1 MDEILK
7 GKTVLV
13 VDDTAVSRVLAADIL
28 TTSEMKVIEADNGE
42 QALRQAEQDAIDAFL
57 LDIRLPD
64 MNGIEVCRALRAMP
78 RYRDTP
84 VIFVTAMDQREVLQ
98 WALEA
103 GADDFIQKPLHA
115 MVLRKRLGNLLQK
128 ASYLREAELMN
139 LSLQR
144 YVSPRTEQMARDY
157 ATTGKLPSP
166 RREEVCILFSDA
178 RGFTE
183 MSQELEPEAVFE
195 LLSGR
200 LANQVELVYRHG
212 GYVDKYS
219 GDGIMAVFD
228 GEDMARKCC
237 RCALDILDGARA
249 QSGRTS
255 GLKGPGAIEIGLGI
269 HRGHAMV
276 GNLGSEKHLD
286 YTVIGKTVN
295 LAARLCGLAR
305 QSIVVSQA
313 VRDAAANTPEF
324 AFQAERPATI
334 RGFKEAV
341 TVYDLQR
348 TAP

>member
-128 ASYLREAELMN
+128 ASYLRAAELMN

-157 ATTGKLPSP
+157 ATTGKLPAP
-166 RREEVCILFSDA
+166 RGEDVCILFSDA

-195 LLSGR
+195 LLSVR

-237 RCALDILDGARA
+237 RCALDILDSA
-249 QSGRTS
+249 QGPSGP
-255 GLKGPGAIEIGLGI
+255 KGPGAIEIGLGI

-313 VRDAAANTPEF
+313 VRDAAASTPEF
-324 AFQAERPATI
+324 AFESERPATI
-334 RGFKEAV
+334 RGFREAV
-341 TVYDLQR
+341 IVYDLQR
-348 TAP
+348 AAPRSR

>member
-13 VDDTAVSRVLAADIL
+13 VDDTAVSRVLGADIL
-28 TTSEMKVIEADNGE
+28 TASEMKVLEADSGE
-42 QALRQAEQDAIDAFL
+42 QALLQAETRAVDAFL

-64 MNGIEVCRALRAMP
+64 MNGIELCRALRAIP
-78 RYRDTP
+78 RYRDAP
-84 VIFVTAMDQREVLQ
+84 VIFVTALDQREVLQ

-103 GADDFIQKPLHA
+103 GADDFMQKPLHA
-115 MVLRKRLGNLLQK
+115 MVLRKRLVNLLQK
-128 ASYLREAELMN
+128 AAYLREAELMN

-144 YVSPRTEQMARDY
+144 YVSPRTERMARDY
-157 ATTGKLPSP
+157 ATTGTLPAP

-178 RGFTE
+178 RSFTE
-183 MSQELEPEAVFE
+183 MSQALEPEAVFE
-195 LLSGR
+195 ILSAR

-219 GDGIMAVFD
+219 GDGIMALFD
-228 GEDMARKCC
+228 GEDMTRNCC
-237 RCALDILDGARA
+237 RCALGILEGANDA
-249 QSGRTS
+249 
-255 GLKGPGAIEIGLGI
+255 GLGI

-286 YTVIGKTVN
+286 YTVVGKTVN

-313 VRDAAANTPEF
+313 VRDAASGAPEF
-324 AFQAERPATI
+324 AFQSERPATV
-334 RGFKEAV
+334 RGFSDPV

-348 TAP
+348 SARQTR